1 MSSDAHAM
9 TALVK
14 ALDFIE
20 GSLQEAIGIS
30 DVADAASYSLYHF
43 CRLFNRY
50 VHHTPYDYL
59 MRRRL
64 AEAARELKQTDK
76 QIVDI
81 AFEYQFNSHETFCR
95 AFKRFTGMQ
104 PKEWRKKGIEDRR
117 FAFSRRTKQHLQFI
131 HGGLLAKTEVIEHRA
146 LILAGVSTI
155 IKPGADSVRPLWRLL
170 EKEAP
175 FINNA
180 VQPISLYSVKTYPDN
195 WEQDGIIY
203 MAAVEVKKLDE
214 VNPCLTVKPLSAGTT
229 YAVFSISG
237 PYQPAMDYI
246 YQTWLAKS
254 GRRPAYPLEIECM
267 GTDWSHTSA
276 EDLVRKVLIPIT

>member
-20 GSLQEAIGIS
+20 DSLQEAIGIS
-30 DVADAASYSLYHF
+30 DAAKAASYSLYHF

-64 AEAARELKQTDK
+64 TEAAQELKQTDK
-76 QIVDI
+76 QIIDI
-81 AFEYQFNSHETFCR
+81 AFDYQFNTHETFCR

-117 FAFSRRTKQHLQFI
+117 FTFSRRTTQHLQFI
-131 HGGLLAKTEVIEHRA
+131 NGGILAKPELIEHRA
-146 LILAGVSTI
+146 LILAGVSSI
-155 IKPGADSVRPLWRLL
+155 IQPGADTVRPLWRLL
-170 EKEAP
+170 ERESA
-175 FINNA
+175 FIKNA
-180 VQPISLYSVKTYPDN
+180 VQPLSLYRVKTYPDN

-203 MAAVEVKKLDE
+203 MAAVEVTSLDE
-214 VNPCLTVKPLSAGTT
+214 VNPVLTAKLLSAGT
-229 YAVFSISG
+229 YMVFSIAGS
-237 PYQPAMDYI
+237 YQPAMDYV

-254 GRRPAYPLEIECM
+254 GRRPAYPLEIEVM
-267 GTDWSHTSA
+267 GKDWPHTSSEA
-276 EDLVRKVLIPIT
+276 VGRKILIPIT

>member
-9 TALVK
+9 AALVK
-14 ALDFIE
+14 ALDFFE
-20 GSLQEAIGIS
+20 EFLKEDIGIS
-30 DVADAASYSLYHF
+30 DAADAASYSLYHF

-64 AEAARELKQTDK
+64 TEATRELKQTNK
-76 QIVDI
+76 QIIDI

-117 FAFSRRTKQHLQFI
+117 FAFSRRTKQHLRFI
-131 HGGLLAKTEVIEHRA
+131 NSGILAKPELIEHRA
-146 LILAGVSTI
+146 LILAGVSSI
-155 IKPGADSVRPLWRLL
+155 IQPGADTVRPLWQILGR
-170 EKEAP
+170 ESA
-175 FINNA
+175 FIKSA
-180 VQPISLYSVKTYPDN
+180 VQPLSLYSVRTYADN
-195 WEQDGIIY
+195 WEQNGIIY
-203 MAAVEVKKLDE
+203 MAAVEITTLE
-214 VNPCLTVKPLSAGTT
+214 EINPVLTVKLLPAGT

-237 PYQPAMDYI
+237 PYQPAMDYV

-254 GRRPAYPLEIECM
+254 GRRPAYPLEIEVI
-267 GTDWSHTSA
+267 GKNWPHTTS
-276 EDLVRKVLIPIT
+276 EDIKRKILIPLV

>member
-20 GSLQEAIGIS
+20 DSLQEAIVIS
-30 DVADAASYSLYHF
+30 DAADAVSYSLYHF

-64 AEAARELKQTDK
+64 TEAARELKQTDK
-76 QIVDI
+76 QIIDI
-81 AFEYQFNSHETFCR
+81 AFEYQFNNHETFCR

-104 PKEWRKKGIEDRR
+104 PQEWRKKGISDRR

-131 HGGLLAKTEVIEHRA
+131 NDGILAKPEFIDHRA
-146 LILAGVSTI
+146 LVLVGVAAVI
-155 IKPGADSVRPLWRLL
+155 QPEADTVRPLWRLL
-170 EKEAP
+170 ERESA
-175 FINNA
+175 FIKNA
-180 VQPISLYSVKTYPDN
+180 VQPLSLYRVKTYPDN

-203 MAAVEVKKLDE
+203 MTAVEVTSLDE
-214 VNPCLTVKPLSAGTT
+214 VNPVLTAKLLPAGT
-229 YAVFSISG
+229 YAVFSIFG
-237 PYQPAMDYI
+237 PSQPAMDYV

-254 GRRPAYPLEIECM
+254 GRRPAYPLEIEVM
-267 GTDWSHTSA
+267 GKDWPHTSS
-276 EDLVRKVLIPIT
+276 EVVGRKILIPIT

>member
-20 GSLQEAIGIS
+20 DSLQEAIGIS
-30 DVADAASYSLYHF
+30 DAAKAASYSLYHF

-64 AEAARELKQTDK
+64 TEAAQELKQTDK
-76 QIVDI
+76 QIIDI
-81 AFEYQFNSHETFCR
+81 AFDYQFNTHETFCR

-117 FAFSRRTKQHLQFI
+117 FTFSRRTTQHLQFI
-131 HGGLLAKTEVIEHRA
+131 NGGILAKPELIEHRA
-146 LILAGVSTI
+146 LILAGVSSI
-155 IKPGADSVRPLWRLL
+155 IQPGADTVRPLWRLL
-170 EKEAP
+170 ERESA
-175 FINNA
+175 FIKNA
-180 VQPISLYSVKTYPDN
+180 VQPLSLYRVKTYPDN

-203 MAAVEVKKLDE
+203 MAAVEVTSLDE
-214 VNPCLTVKPLSAGTT
+214 VNPVLTAKLLSAGT
-229 YAVFSISG
+229 YMVFSIAGS
-237 PYQPAMDYI
+237 YQPAMDYV

-254 GRRPAYPLEIECM
+254 GRRPAYPLEIEVM
-267 GTDWSHTSA
+267 GKDWPHTSS
-276 EDLVRKVLIPIT
+276 EDIKRKILIPIV